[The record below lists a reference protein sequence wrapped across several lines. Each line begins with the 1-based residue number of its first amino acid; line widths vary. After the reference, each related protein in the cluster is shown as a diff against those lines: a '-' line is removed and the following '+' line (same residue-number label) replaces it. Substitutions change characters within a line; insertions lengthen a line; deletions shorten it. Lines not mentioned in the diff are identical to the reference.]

1 MNLIGYDLSGPDNGT
16 FMFRGGSEVKR
27 CPLCGYYV
35 DFLAYNPD
43 YQFKRREADKY
54 DGYIKRGAD
63 FSSTYDSYDIVS
75 DRFRTFCLEQQY
87 EGLAFGEFS
96 NDKTHFNFMPN
107 RIVRFDALRRNTT
120 FEKLCR
126 VCRNY
131 ESVVGATPPYLLRSK
146 PLEDGFYRSDLLFGS
161 GDRKG
166 PLILVGLET
175 KAKLKAANLKGLEFS
190 PAFGRG

>member
-1 MNLIGYDLSGPDNGT
+1 
-16 FMFRGGSEVKR
+16 
-27 CPLCGYYV
+27 V